1 MAIRKTIQQIVANPA
16 GTARVIEGCCTLDRA
31 AEAGVTP
38 SQLRVIYPTLQPFSD
53 AAISGFTDI
62 GGMLL
67 KGDARFAADPLDSGH
82 GQPRWAHYFPPA

>member
-16 GTARVIEGCCTLDRA
+16 GTARVIEGFCTLYRA

-38 SQLRVIYPTLQPFSD
+38 SQLRMIYPALHPFSD

-67 KGDARFAADPLDSGH
+67 KGVARFAANPIDSGS
-82 GQPRWAHYFPPA
+82 GQPRAAHYFPPA